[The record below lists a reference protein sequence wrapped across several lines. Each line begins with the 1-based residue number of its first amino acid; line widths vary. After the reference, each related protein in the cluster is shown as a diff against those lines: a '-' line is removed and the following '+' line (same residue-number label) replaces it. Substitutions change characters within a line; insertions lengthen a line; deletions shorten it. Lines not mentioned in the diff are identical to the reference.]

1 MDHLRFVTVDV
12 FTEQTFGGN
21 PLAVFF
27 AAQDLSDWQMQRI
40 AAEMNY
46 SETTFVLPPTDPA
59 NTANVRI
66 FTPVNEL
73 PFAGHPNVGTAYV
86 LAKYPAA
93 VPVTGT
99 VQTLANSQDG
109 QTGTGMCFEEKA
121 GLVHVQVNVEAGVHR
136 ASIVA
141 PQRFQ
146 QRQGHSLDAM
156 AQALNLR
163 TDQLHSAN
171 DETTIAGVGI
181 EFPLVQVRDLQ
192 ALQQCSANIEQF
204 KRLSLDPQIRGED
217 ASLADAFL
225 IYAFCRTG
233 TSSVSARMFDPMHGI
248 PEDPATGSAAGAL
261 AGLLATQDH
270 VQGAARYEI
279 YQGEEM
285 GRPSRILVD
294 VVRDKGQIQQTQIA
308 GDCVEVIQ
316 GTFALA

>member
-1 MDHLRFVTVDV
+1 M
-12 FTEQTFGGN
+12 
-21 PLAVFF
+21 
-27 AAQDLSDWQMQRI
+27 
-40 AAEMNY
+40 
-46 SETTFVLPPTDPA
+46 
-59 NTANVRI
+59 
-66 FTPVNEL
+66 
-73 PFAGHPNVGTAYV
+73 

-99 VQTLANSQDG
+99 VQTLANTQDG

-121 GLVHVQVNVEAGVHR
+121 GLVHVQVNVEAGVNR

-156 AQALNLR
+156 AEALNLR

-171 DETTIAGVGI
+171 DETTIAWVGI

-261 AGLLATQDH
+261 AGLLATQDN